1 MITEG
6 CKSGHWIVLQNC
18 HLLTSWLPSLTSIW
32 EEVISGEDTHP
43 DFRLWLTS
51 YPSDNFPTSLLQ
63 VCAYGIFF
71 RYILVMNLFHFR
83 LVLRLLSRGPRAS
96 SPT

>member
-63 VCAYGIFF
+63 VDMCL
-71 RYILVMNLFHFR
+71 RYFLQVHIGYEFI
-83 LVLRLLSRGPRAS
+83 
-96 SPT
+96 